1 MTELSAQPTVT
12 ESSARPTVT
21 ELSAQPTVTELSA
34 QPTVTESSA
43 RPTGAIRVALIGTG
57 NVGRPA
63 LVHLIN
69 DSRFELT
76 GVWVSS
82 EAKAGKD
89 AAELAGLDG
98 STGVTATNDL
108 DAVLAT
114 DPECVVYT
122 ALADNR
128 LPDALED
135 YRRILSAGVNV
146 VGSSAVFLQYP
157 WQVIPEEL
165 LKPIEDAAQAGK
177 SSVFVNG
184 IDPGFANDL
193 LPLALAG
200 TCQSIDQIRCMEIIN
215 YDTYDSADVMF
226 GVMGF
231 GRPLDEI
238 PMLLQPG
245 VLSLAWGSVV
255 RQLAAG
261 LGISLDEVNET
272 YVREPA
278 PDDFDIAA
286 GHIPKGSAAALR
298 FEVRGMVN
306 GEAAVVLEH
315 VTRLRNDLCPDWP
328 QPAQE
333 GGSYRIEITGEPTYA
348 MDLCLRSPNGDHNH
362 AGLVATAARVV
373 NAIPAVVAAPPGVR
387 TTLDLPLITGNG
399 LYAANKSG

>member
-1 MTELSAQPTVT
+1 M
-12 ESSARPTVT
+12 
-21 ELSAQPTVTELSA
+21 
-34 QPTVTESSA
+34 
-43 RPTGAIRVALIGTG
+43 AIRVALIGTG
-57 NVGRPA
+57 NVGKPA
-63 LVHLIN
+63 LVQLIN

-98 STGVTATNDL
+98 STGIKATNDL
-108 DAVLAT
+108 DEVLAAN
-114 DPECVVYT
+114 PECAVYT

-128 LPDALED
+128 LPEALED

-157 WQVIPEEL
+157 WQVIPTEL
-165 LKPIEDAAQAGK
+165 LKPIEDAAEAGK
-177 SSVFVNG
+177 ASLFVNG

-200 TCQSIDQIRCMEIIN
+200 TCQTIGQVRCMEIIN

-231 GRPLDEI
+231 GKPLDEI

-261 LGISLDEVNET
+261 LGVSLDEVNET

-278 PDDFDIAA
+278 PEDFDIAS

-298 FEVRGMVN
+298 FEVRGMVDGN
-306 GEAAVVLEH
+306 AAVVLEH
-315 VTRLRNDLCPDWP
+315 VTRLRDDLCPDWP

-348 MDLCLRSPNGDHNH
+348 LDLCLSSPNGDHNH

-373 NAIPAVVAAPPGVR
+373 NAIPAVIAAPPGVR

-399 LYAANKSG
+399 LYAGPKSG

>member
-1 MTELSAQPTVT
+1 MTELSAQPT
-12 ESSARPTVT
+12 A
-21 ELSAQPTVTELSA
+21 
-34 QPTVTESSA
+34 
-43 RPTGAIRVALIGTG
+43 AIRVALIGTG
-57 NVGRPA
+57 NVGKPA

-69 DSRFELT
+69 DARFELT

-98 STGVTATNDL
+98 STGITATNDL

-114 DPECVVYT
+114 DPECAVYT

-128 LPDALED
+128 LPDALDD

-157 WQVIPEEL
+157 WQVIPDEL

-193 LPLALAG
+193 VPLALAG
-200 TCQSIDQIRCMEIIN
+200 TCQSIDEIRCMEIIN

-231 GRPLDEI
+231 GKPLDEI

-261 LGISLDEVNET
+261 LGISLDEVSET

-278 PDDFDIAA
+278 PEDFDIAS
-286 GHIPKGSAAALR
+286 GHIEKGSAAALR
-298 FEVRGMVN
+298 FEVRGMVD
-306 GEAAVVLEH
+306 GKAAVVLEH

-333 GGSYRIEITGEPTYA
+333 GGSYRIEITGEPSYA
-348 MDLCLRSPNGDHNH
+348 IDVCLSSPNGDHNH
-362 AGLVATAARVV
+362 AGLVATAMRVV
-373 NAIPAVVAAPPGVR
+373 NAIPAVVAAPAGIR
-387 TTLDLPLITGNG
+387 TTLDLPLVTGRG
-399 LYAANKSG
+399 LYAPG